1 MHIFKYIALENF
13 IQPTEVKGRAP
24 PKNGCSLSLRPRIR
38 GDLPR
43 RVREHGGPDLSDVPL
58 RFIEL
63 RATSLT
69 RPRPLV
75 VPQMDGR
82 INSHGRISKEAEV
95 PSGQTRMKVH

>member
-1 MHIFKYIALENF
+1 MAALS
-13 IQPTEVKGRAP
+13 PH
-24 PKNGCSLSLRPRIR
+24 PRIR

-43 RVREHGGPDLSDVPL
+43 RVREHGGLDLSDVPL

-69 RPRPLV
+69 RPWPLV
-75 VPQMDGR
+75 DGR

-95 PSGQTRMKVH
+95 ASGQTRMKVH